1 MKRYWL
7 SWLRPRHHA
16 AIGFGSNMG
25 DRQAHLNRGLEALA
39 ARQGLVAVSSLYET
53 APIGPVPQ
61 QDFLNAVAVI
71 KTRTHPDTLL
81 DLLHSIEDDAGRVR
95 EENWG
100 ARTLDLDLLLY
111 EGVEIHGHRHLT
123 LPHPELHKRRFVLEP
138 LLEAWPEA
146 LLPDGEPIAPL
157 LDAVADQQVRL
168 IGSWDVDLARHSW

>member
-7 SWLRPRHHA
+7 SWIRPRHHA

-25 DRQAHLNRGLEALA
+25 DRQGYLHRGLQALA
-39 ARQGLVAVSSLYET
+39 DCQKLVTVSSLYET

-71 KTRTHPDTLL
+71 KTRTHPDALL
-81 DLLHSIEDDAGRVR
+81 DQLHAIEDGAGRVR
-95 EENWG
+95 QENWG

-123 LPHPELHKRRFVLEP
+123 LPHPELAKRRFVLEP
-138 LLEAWPEA
+138 LLEAWPDA
-146 LLPDGEPIAPL
+146 VLPNGEPIAPL
-157 LDAVADQQVRL
+157 LEAVADQHVKR
-168 IGSWDVDLARHSW
+168 IGSWDEDLAHHPW